1 MELTWGDQC
10 FVCGPANP
18 AGLRLSF
25 DLDPESRTLT
35 TRWTPT
41 AAYQGYEG
49 ILHGGII
56 STLLDECVGKL
67 AVDLGLPAVTAELTV
82 RFIKPVPLERPL
94 TARGVLTE
102 VGRRV
107 ILGEAELWLEDQTL
121 AARATA
127 KLLRSPA

>member
-1 MELTWGDQC
+1 MELTWGDGC
-10 FVCGPANP
+10 FVCGVDNAD
-18 AGLRLSF
+18 GLRLHF
-25 DLDPESRTLT
+25 EVDAENRTIA
-35 TRWTPT
+35 TRWTPS

-67 AVDLGLPAVTAELTV
+67 AVELGLPAVTAELTV
-82 RFIKPVPLERPL
+82 RFLRPVPLERPL
-94 TARGVLTE
+94 IARGTLTE

-107 ILGEAELWLEDQTL
+107 ILGEAEILLEDQTL